1 MNNYSK
7 KEVDLESLRLF
18 DNFIQRYTYLQRK
31 IKIKIKIK
39 SLLKSILGI
48 SQ

>member
-1 MNNYSK
+1 MNNYPK
-7 KEVDLESLRLF
+7 KEVDLKSLKLF
-18 DNFIQRYTYLQRK
+18 DNFVQRCTYSQRK
-31 IKIKIKIK
+31 LKLKLKIK